1 MKKLF
6 CCTSE
11 PAASLSEPVET
22 LHAATQTTPG
32 QRGGGGERGSRSMK
46 VVPRDPGN
54 TTNDRMI
61 DG

>member
-11 PAASLSEPVET
+11 PAASLSGPVET

-32 QRGGGGERGSRSMK
+32 QRGGGREGVAFNESCLQR
-46 VVPRDPGN
+46 PGQYHQ
-54 TTNDRMI
+54 
-61 DG
+61 